1 MTPSKQERPF
11 ISGQRPVS
19 SILFCLWI
27 FIPNQ
32 FRTCYGSKMY
42 IEGQNGATLKGPVLE
57 ASSLANISNALE
69 LPVQRLAEA
78 LTKTTSLK
86 IGVPCFVVIVG
97 AQVVGCNVV
106 ARQWHTH
113 RFSAGQLARQIPKE

>member
-1 MTPSKQERPF
+1 
-11 ISGQRPVS
+11 
-19 SILFCLWI
+19 
-27 FIPNQ
+27 
-32 FRTCYGSKMY
+32 MY

-69 LPVQRLAEA
+69 LPVQRLAET

-113 RFSAGQLARQIPKE
+113 GFSAGQLARQIPKE